1 MFVVLLM
8 MLHPTQELEPPANPA
23 RFSALRIGVHGIVAG
38 GSLDRL
44 LDRFRGLHAGV
55 SLHIIESTA
64 RDAQIQMREDRLDVA
79 FIACT
84 HEIPELRSRVIWR
97 DRLMVAMPEAH
108 PLAQCDRVTWK
119 DLAAETFL
127 VREGGTGPQVHDLM
141 VLRAAGKWPVPAI
154 MRFAVGRD
162 SLLAMIAA
170 GQDISLFVAENLAL
184 VPPGIVFRKI
194 EDEPE
199 AIPFLV
205 VWSPRN
211 QSQTVRNLLGLAG
224 RMGRDLG
231 RSAVDTI

>member
-1 MFVVLLM
+1 M

-108 PLAQCDRVTWK
+108 RWRNAIVSHGKTSRRKPSSCV
-119 DLAAETFL
+119 
-127 VREGGTGPQVHDLM
+127 
-141 VLRAAGKWPVPAI
+141 RAA
-154 MRFAVGRD
+154 
-162 SLLAMIAA
+162 LARRCM
-170 GQDISLFVAENLAL
+170 
-184 VPPGIVFRKI
+184 
-194 EDEPE
+194 
-199 AIPFLV
+199 
-205 VWSPRN
+205 
-211 QSQTVRNLLGLAG
+211 T
-224 RMGRDLG
+224 
-231 RSAVDTI
+231 